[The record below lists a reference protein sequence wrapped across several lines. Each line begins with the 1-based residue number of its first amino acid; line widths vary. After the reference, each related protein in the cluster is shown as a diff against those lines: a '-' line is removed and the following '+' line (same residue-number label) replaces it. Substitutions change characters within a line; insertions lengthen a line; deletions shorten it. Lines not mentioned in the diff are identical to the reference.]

1 MDSSKKTTVKLS
13 RKVDLKGVYTVH
25 TCYTS
30 SILSGILK
38 ENFQKPVHWI
48 FCFFSYSCW
57 IKFEL
62 IHFCKNVKS
71 TLTLSINI
79 RLKVTRVFCIL
90 ISNVIN

>member
-38 ENFQKPVHWI
+38 EI
-48 FCFFSYSCW
+48 FRNQFIGSFVSFH
-57 IKFEL
+57 ILVEL
-62 IHFCKNVKS
+62 SLN
-71 TLTLSINI
+71 
-79 RLKVTRVFCIL
+79 
-90 ISNVIN
+90 